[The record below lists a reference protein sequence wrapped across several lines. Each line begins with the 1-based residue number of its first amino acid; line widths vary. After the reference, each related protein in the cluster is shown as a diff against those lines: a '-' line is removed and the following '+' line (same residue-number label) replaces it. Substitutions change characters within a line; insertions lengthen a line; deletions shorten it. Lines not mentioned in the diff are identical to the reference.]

1 MEFLKAHYDRVLLIA
16 GGLLLLAVTAYT
28 ALGLGSAPSEFPLP
42 AVASQGAPFE
52 PNPDLSRLAAEAPR
66 LREPGK
72 SAWGEADQGLFVSRI
87 HLLREG
93 QLVDILE
100 SETQLVPGI
109 PNVWILQHKL
119 DYTDRNLAQA
129 DPDGDG
135 FTNAEEHAAGTNPV
149 EEDSKPPLVSKL
161 RVKSFEKIPFRIK
174 FMGAPSVRLGEP
186 YSPETEFSINTID
199 YSSPTQFL
207 KAGEKIAGTELKV
220 VAAESKKA
228 VDAVGAEVDVSELT
242 VKDEATGDVIVLV
255 AGREVDSPYSY
266 AMLVDTITGTEI
278 RAEKGRAFEFGPEKT
293 AYKLLDVDADAAL
306 IEPVGA
312 EGERIKVPPLSDTAE
327 RPPNNAS
334 LEEAN

>member
-1 MEFLKAHYDRVLLIA
+1 MDFLKAHYDRVLLVL
-16 GGLLLLAVTAYT
+16 GGLALVAVTAYT
-28 ALGLGSAPSEFPLP
+28 ALGLGGLASEFPLP

-52 PNPDLSRLAAEAPR
+52 PKPELSRLAAEAPR

-72 SAWGEADQGLFVSRI
+72 SAWGEAEQGLFVSRI

-100 SETQLVPGI
+100 SETELVPGM
-109 PNVWILQHKL
+109 PNLWILRHKL

-129 DPDGDG
+129 DPDSDG

-149 EEDSKPPLVSKL
+149 EADSKPPLVSKL
-161 RVKSFEKIPFRIK
+161 RVKSFEKIPFRMK
-174 FMGAPSVRLGEP
+174 FMGAPDVGLGNP
-186 YSPETEFSINTID
+186 YSPQTQFSINTID

-207 KAGEKIAGTELKV
+207 KMGEKIAGTELKI

-228 VDAVGAEVDVSELT
+228 VDSVGAEIDVSELT
-242 VKDEATGDVIVLV
+242 VKDEATGDLIVLV

-266 AMLVDTITGTEI
+266 AILVDTITGKEI
-278 RAEKGRAFEFGPEKT
+278 RAEKGRAFEFGPET
-293 AYKLLDVDADAAL
+293 TTYKLLDVDSSAAV
-306 IEPVGA
+306 IEPTGA
-312 EGERIKVPPLSDTAE
+312 EGERIKVPHLSDTPE
-327 RPPNNAS
+327 PPLNNSS